1 MLDSGSGRWH
11 RGGDQDSERPDIQF
25 KRPAGMLALPV
36 PVPVRGGSIELLR
49 PYVNVDDAEF
59 LLVIAWLTAALLPV
73 GPYPILSLH
82 GEQGSAKSTLARMLR
97 LLIDPQ
103 ACALLAEPAS
113 IRDLMV
119 TARNGWLLAYDNL
132 TDIPGW
138 LSDSLC
144 RLVFGAGFSGRAL

>member
-1 MLDSGSGRWH
+1 
-11 RGGDQDSERPDIQF
+11 
-25 KRPAGMLALPV
+25 
-36 PVPVRGGSIELLR
+36 
-49 PYVNVDDAEF
+49 
-59 LLVIAWLTAALLPV
+59 VIAWLTAALRPV

-82 GEQGSAKSTLARMLR
+82 GEQGTAKSTLARILR

-113 IRDLMV
+113 LRDLRV
-119 TARNGWLLAYDNL
+119 TARNGWLLAYDNI

-144 RLVFGAGFSGRAL
+144 RLVFGAGIAGHTLYTDDARIVRQVSARSYSTASKISRARAV